1 MSDGA
6 NQQVTDLPRAADAV
20 AQIISEL
27 AGRYFLS
34 EQFMASA
41 ALTMLDGTLNCALA
55 PGEPDAP

>member
-1 MSDGA
+1 MRLIELS
-6 NQQVTDLPRAADAV
+6 QTADTV
-20 AQIISEL
+20 PQIISEL